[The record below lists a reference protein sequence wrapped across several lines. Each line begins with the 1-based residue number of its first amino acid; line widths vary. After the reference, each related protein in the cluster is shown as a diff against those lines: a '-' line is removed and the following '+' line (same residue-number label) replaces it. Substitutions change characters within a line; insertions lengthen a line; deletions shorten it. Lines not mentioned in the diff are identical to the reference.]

1 MHHATPR
8 RGRRLLLALALVVA
22 LAALAAP
29 LAAAADVPDPAAVE
43 PATGPRVRMDAV
55 HWLSLL
61 AALLLVGTGA
71 ALMLTTRRGT

>member
-29 LAAAADVPDPAAVE
+29 LAAADAPDPAAVE

-61 AALLLVGTGA
+61 AALLLVGTGS
-71 ALMLTTRRGT
+71 ALVLTTRRHT